1 MRFGVILSTEG
12 GALRQM
18 LLPFRLGLGGRI
30 GDGRQWWSWIH
41 VNDVVGAIY
50 HVMKTDL
57 VHGPVNVVAPRP
69 VRNAEFTQALA
80 RVLHRPAMFPVPAF
94 AARLAFGEMADEL
107 LLASQR
113 VEPAKLV
120 ASGYPFQHSDL
131 HNALQ
136 EILR

>member
-1 MRFGVILSTEG
+1 
-12 GALRQM
+12 
-18 LLPFRLGLGGRI
+18 
-30 GDGRQWWSWIH
+30 
-41 VNDVVGAIY
+41 
-50 HVMKTDL
+50 
-57 VHGPVNVVAPRP
+57 VVAPRP